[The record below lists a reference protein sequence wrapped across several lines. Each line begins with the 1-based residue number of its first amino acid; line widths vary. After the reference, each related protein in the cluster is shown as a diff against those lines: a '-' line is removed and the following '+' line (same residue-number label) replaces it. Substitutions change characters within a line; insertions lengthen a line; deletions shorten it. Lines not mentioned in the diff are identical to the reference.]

1 MNDLFFTV
9 ISNSSNGFLR
19 ISYPSCIIKN
29 INNVFYNLL
38 KSEFKNIYTQTE
50 IIDKNIYNALGVVD
64 DEIVCTSIKTV
75 MRNAVEKQNYTNIN
89 KFYINENEKFYK
101 FSYEVISDNGLNK
114 ELLIMSTDI
123 TDVMIKR
130 IEAERTLRK
139 EEEFFINITH
149 ELKTPLNVI
158 FSINQIMDLYLGQG
172 SLNKNKGHFVK
183 NNNLIRQNC
192 YRLIRLVNNIID
204 LSKLESGNLKLQLI
218 NVDIVKLIKCIV
230 SSVSEYIKDIGMNI
244 NFYSNVNEKIIAADV
259 DKVERVLLNLLS
271 NAIKFSEKGGKID
284 ITLIDRD
291 DFIELSVR
299 DYGVGIE
306 QEDINLI
313 FRRYR
318 QVENT
323 YVKNKTG
330 SGVGLSLVKSIVELH
345 KGDIRVESELG
356 KGSNF
361 IINIPV
367 YKVQCDYEKDVEFNC
382 LNDKVERINIEFS
395 DIYSI

>member
-19 ISYPSCIIKN
+19 ISYPSGIIKN
-29 INNVFYNLL
+29 INSVFYNLL
-38 KSEFKNIYTQTE
+38 KSEFKNIYTQNE
-50 IIDKNIYNALGVVD
+50 IIEESIFNTLGVVD
-64 DEIVCTSIKTV
+64 DDIVCASIKTV

-89 KFYINENEKFYK
+89 KFYINGKERFYK
-101 FSYEVISDNGLNK
+101 FSYEIINDNGFDK
-114 ELLIMSTDI
+114 ELLIMSIDI
-123 TDVMIKR
+123 TDEIVKK
-130 IEAERTLRK
+130 IEAEHTLRR

-158 FSINQIMDLYLGQG
+158 FSINQIMDLYLGKG
-172 SLNKNKGHFVK
+172 SLNKNKDQFIK
-183 NNNLIRQNC
+183 NNNLIKQNC
-192 YRLIRLVNNIID
+192 YRLIKLVNNIID

-218 NVDIVKLIKCIV
+218 NVDIIKLIKCIV
-230 SSVSEYIKDIGMNI
+230 SSVSEYVNDIGMNI
-244 NFYSNVNEKIIAADV
+244 SFYSNVSEKVIAADV

-306 QEDINLI
+306 QENIDLI
-313 FRRYR
+313 FRRYG

-323 YVKNKTG
+323 FVKNKLG

-345 KGDIRVESELG
+345 KGHIKVESELG

-361 IINIPV
+361 IIKIPV
-367 YKVQCDYEKDVEFNC
+367 NKVQCNYEKGDFNC

-395 DIYSI
+395 DIYSL